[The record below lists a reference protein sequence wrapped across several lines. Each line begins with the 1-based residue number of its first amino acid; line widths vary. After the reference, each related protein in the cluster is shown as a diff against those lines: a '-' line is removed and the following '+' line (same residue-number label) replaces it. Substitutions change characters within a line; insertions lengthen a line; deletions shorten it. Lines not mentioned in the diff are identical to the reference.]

1 MVEDKSLGWRTFKVF
16 NYLLLAAVALL
27 CIVPLWHFLAVSFS
41 DRAAATGGLVTL
53 WPVRFTTASYQQV
66 LNTGLFF
73 TTFFN
78 SVVRVVLGTALQMV
92 ITIFTAYPLA
102 RASKKFKGRNIF
114 MWLLLIG
121 LFTDWG
127 LIPWWLVVRQLGLY
141 NNMGGLVIPPAMAP
155 WSVIILMNFFRE
167 IPSDL
172 DDAASVD
179 GASHWVKLFQIYIPL
194 SVPALATLTLFAVV
208 FHWNS
213 WFDGMVLINDIS
225 KQPLQTFLRTIVI
238 GLDASNLSIDPASAA
253 MYSDRAIRAA
263 SIFLSIVPV
272 LLIYP
277 FLQRYFVTGIRL
289 GSVKE

>member
-1 MVEDKSLGWRTFKVF
+1 
-16 NYLLLAAVALL
+16 
-27 CIVPLWHFLAVSFS
+27 
-41 DRAAATGGLVTL
+41 
-53 WPVRFTTASYQQV
+53 
-66 LNTGLFF
+66 
-73 TTFFN
+73 
-78 SVVRVVLGTALQMV
+78 
-92 ITIFTAYPLA
+92 
-102 RASKKFKGRNIF
+102 
-114 MWLLLIG
+114 
-121 LFTDWG
+121 
-127 LIPWWLVVRQLGLY
+127 
-141 NNMGGLVIPPAMAP
+141 
-155 WSVIILMNFFRE
+155 LMNFFRE
-167 IPSDL
+167 IPTDL

>member
-1 MVEDKSLGWRTFKVF
+1 
-16 NYLLLAAVALL
+16 
-27 CIVPLWHFLAVSFS
+27 
-41 DRAAATGGLVTL
+41 
-53 WPVRFTTASYQQV
+53 
-66 LNTGLFF
+66 
-73 TTFFN
+73 
-78 SVVRVVLGTALQMV
+78 
-92 ITIFTAYPLA
+92 
-102 RASKKFKGRNIF
+102 
-114 MWLLLIG
+114 
-121 LFTDWG
+121 
-127 LIPWWLVVRQLGLY
+127 
-141 NNMGGLVIPPAMAP
+141 MAP
-155 WSVIILMNFFRE
+155 WSVIILMNFFRD

-179 GASHWVKLFQIYIPL
+179 GASHWTKLFQIYLPL